1 MSDRRPRRLVIDP
14 RPGRYYVTCI
24 NAGRVG
30 FVAGPFRRHQA
41 ARRFLWF
48 AKRAADRVDP
58 WSHFYAW
65 GTSRLR
71 DNWDKPIPVGA
82 LNAALGISKVAP

>member
-1 MSDRRPRRLVIDP
+1 MSDRRPRRLTVDR
-14 RPGRYYVTCI
+14 RPGRYYVTVRD
-24 NAGRVG
+24 AGRLG

-41 ARRFLWF
+41 ARRFVWL
-48 AKRAADRVDP
+48 ARREAERADP

-71 DNWDKPIPVGA
+71 DDWDRPIPVGV
-82 LNAALGISKVAP
+82 LNDALGIRRLAA